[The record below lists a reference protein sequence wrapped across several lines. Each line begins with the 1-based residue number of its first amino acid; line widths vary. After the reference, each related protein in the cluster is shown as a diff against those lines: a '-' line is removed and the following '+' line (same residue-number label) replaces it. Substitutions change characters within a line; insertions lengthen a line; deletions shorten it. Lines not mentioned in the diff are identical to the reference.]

1 MAAVIHASGV
11 FFDPDAFLAEGELE
25 PSSVYRRGEL
35 FHAPGHPDNGHHA
48 ASGFD
53 LVVSEADYREFPRQ
67 AEEATA
73 FLLANRDEFARLRD
87 ARGIERL
94 ALDFEITRHEI
105 VVQGDAL
112 PPSLA
117 HLADELGLI
126 IEFSHIPDGDE
137 PGEAA

>member
-1 MAAVIHASGV
+1 MAAVIHASGI
-11 FFDPDAFLAEGELE
+11 FFDPDAFLADGELE
-25 PSSVYRRGEL
+25 PDSVYRRGEL
-35 FHAPGHPDNGHHA
+35 FHAPGHPDNGHHV

-53 LVVSEADYREFPRQ
+53 LVVSQADYREFPRQ

-73 FLLANRDEFARLRD
+73 FLLANRDELTRLRD

-105 VVQGDAL
+105 VVQGDTLTPAL
-112 PPSLA
+112 V
-117 HLADELGLI
+117 HLAGELGLA